1 MCFTNKSRWCTLKH
15 VPFGSQL
22 TISLAKT
29 APSSL
34 AVEDDLNEA
43 ANLDDE
49 DKILECSCS
58 TSCNSW
64 CNLRGNDN
72 LRFPAKS
79 SSEPVLPLLVL
90 PSPTE
95 AEADSIDVAEAE
107 LSTDDALAILLDAVE
122 KGREAATLCS
132 CP

>member
-29 APSSL
+29 VAPSSL
-34 AVEDDLNEA
+34 DDFDKA

-49 DKILECSCS
+49 DKMLVCSCS

-64 CNLRGNDN
+64 CNLRGKDS

-79 SSEPVLPLLVL
+79 SSESPLPLLIL
-90 PSPTE
+90 LLLSLTE
-95 AEADSIDVAEAE
+95 AEADDSIDVADAA
-107 LSTDDALAILLDAVE
+107 LSTDDALPILLDVVE
-122 KGREAATLCS
+122 KGREAAAFCS
-132 CP
+132 